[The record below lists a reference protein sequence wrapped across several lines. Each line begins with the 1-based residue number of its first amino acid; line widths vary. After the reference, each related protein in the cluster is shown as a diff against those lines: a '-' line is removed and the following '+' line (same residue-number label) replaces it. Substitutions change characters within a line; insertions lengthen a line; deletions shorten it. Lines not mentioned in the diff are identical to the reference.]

1 MSGTFLKPF
10 IPRPGVLNPV
20 PGDPLGYCTKDGM
33 WAAIPL
39 GNTKKFAVIHNGG
52 QVKVCPNY
60 KSAVQF
66 IQRKSKPKKRKTNVR
81 NKQI

>member
-1 MSGTFLKPF
+1 MSETFLKPF

-52 QVKVCPNY
+52 QIKVCPNY
-60 KSAVQF
+60 KTAIQF
-66 IQRKSKPKKRKTNVR
+66 ILKKRKTNVR
-81 NKQI
+81 NKQT